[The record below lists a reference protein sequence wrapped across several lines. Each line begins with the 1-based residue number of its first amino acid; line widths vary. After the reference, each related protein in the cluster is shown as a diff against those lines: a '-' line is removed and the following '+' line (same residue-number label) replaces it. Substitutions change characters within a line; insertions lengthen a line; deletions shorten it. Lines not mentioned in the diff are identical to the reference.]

1 MKSTLTLMALLAA
14 RPGRD
19 TGSHSH
25 QRPHPPQ
32 LSAPVPQGGP
42 LQVPDR
48 PPPDPV
54 GPAFVGPCGGVTVSE
69 NGSPPPPDTK
79 PHGQVFAG
87 VGTSGYRE
95 AGGYV
100 CQPLKNGG
108 AVSVA
113 VDAGHINTPSGGY

>member
-1 MKSTLTLMALLAA
+1 MALLVAGSAA
-14 RPGRD
+14 TQEAIPTNTRTP
-19 TGSHSH
+19 S
-25 QRPHPPQ
+25 
-32 LSAPVPQGGP
+32 LSAPVSQGGP

-54 GPAFVGPCGGVTVSE
+54 GPAFVGPCGAVTVSGD
-69 NGSPPPPDTK
+69 GSPPPPDTK

-108 AVSVA
+108 AVSIA
-113 VDAGHINTPSGGY
+113 VDAGHINTSSGVYYAPRPR

>member
-1 MKSTLTLMALLAA
+1 MLLALLAA
-14 RPGRD
+14 GPVVAQEAIP
-19 TGSHSH
+19 TNTHS
-25 QRPHPPQ
+25 PQ
-32 LSAPVPQGGP
+32 LETPVAPGGP
-42 LQVPDR
+42 LLVPDR

-54 GPAFVGPCGGVTVSE
+54 GPALVGPCGEVAISE
-69 NGSPPPPDTK
+69 DGSPPPPDTT

-108 AVSVA
+108 AVSIA
-113 VDAGHINTPSGGY
+113 VDAGRINTPAGVYYPQR